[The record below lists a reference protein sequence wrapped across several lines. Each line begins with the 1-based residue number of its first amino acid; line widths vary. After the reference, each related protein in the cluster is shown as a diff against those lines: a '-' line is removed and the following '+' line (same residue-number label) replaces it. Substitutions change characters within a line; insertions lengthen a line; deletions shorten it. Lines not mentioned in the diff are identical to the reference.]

1 MSLQLTLAILKP
13 DITPMTYAMLN
24 IRDRMLDG
32 GFLIVRTKKLRLG
45 RVRAE
50 QFYAEHEGKFFYN
63 RLVGFM
69 SSGECHAHVLAKE
82 NAIADWRAILG
93 PTKVFKTRFEQPLT
107 VRGKFGLT
115 DTRNVAHGSDSDE
128 SAAREISFF
137 FPEFSVADF
146 FAREET
152 AFRIGSG
159 VVFDPEA
166 FVHKLAPPKP
176 EASP

>member
-45 RVRAE
+45 RVKAE

-69 SSGECHAHVLAKE
+69 SSGECYAHVLAKD

-93 PTKVFKTRFEQPLT
+93 PTKVFRTRFEQPLS
-107 VRGKFGLT
+107 VRGMFGLS

-128 SAAREISFF
+128 SAAREIAFF

-166 FVHKLAPPKP
+166 LVHKLA
-176 EASP
+176 SL

>member
-45 RVRAE
+45 RVKAE

-69 SSGECHAHVLAKE
+69 SSGECYAHVLAKD

-93 PTKVFKTRFEQPLT
+93 PTKVFRTRFEQPLS
-107 VRGKFGLT
+107 VRGMFGLS

-128 SAAREISFF
+128 SAAREIAFF
-137 FPEFSVADF
+137 FPEFSVTDF

-166 FVHKLAPPKP
+166 LVHKLA
-176 EASP
+176 SR

>member
-1 MSLQLTLAILKP
+1 MIVDSVKLSPVYLQ
-13 DITPMTYAMLN
+13 
-24 IRDRMLDG
+24 
-32 GFLIVRTKKLRLG
+32 
-45 RVRAE
+45 
-50 QFYAEHEGKFFYN
+50 FFYN

-93 PTKVFKTRFEQPLT
+93 PTKVFKTRFEQPLS

-166 FVHKLAPPKP
+166 FVHKLAPPKL
-176 EASP
+176 ETSP